1 MYYGQILLQPAA
13 AVGLAV
19 RNRHIGVS
27 VTMIMPAP
35 RSDSLALSA
44 CRLFESDD
52 VEETRDRISRVMQPH
67 TLTPA
72 GRRQPHRSHM
82 DFLQMPGIGIGTIAF
97 GEKTI
102 EVPPLDGYY
111 LLVFCIRGQAL
122 LRSGN
127 NEVVATAQQGVMTHD
142 QQSLH
147 GHFSA
152 DCEQF
157 VVRIDKKRLAA
168 YSGKRNPVL
177 GQAVDLKRASLQPWV
192 TALRNLVTDDR
203 AVQLVRDDPRI
214 AATYGNLLIQLLV
227 HGHGVLD
234 TAPEP
239 KGASPRSVHR
249 ALAFIEAHV
258 TEPIHLEDIAEA
270 AGVPLRTLYEAFH
283 RFRGV
288 SPMRHLRNLR
298 LDHVRRQLLACGGAG
313 NVTTIALDAGFGHL
327 GRFSQDYAARFGEK
341 PSETLRRA

>member
-1 MYYGQILLQPAA
+1 V
-13 AVGLAV
+13 AV
-19 RNRHIGVS
+19 
-27 VTMIMPAP
+27 IMPAP

-44 CRLFESDD
+44 CRLFESED
-52 VEETRDRISRVMQPH
+52 VEETRERISRVMQPH
-67 TLTPA
+67 RLTPT

-82 DFLQMPGIGIGTIAF
+82 DFLRMPGIGIGTIAF

-111 LLVFCIRGQAL
+111 LLVFCIRGQAV
-122 LRSGN
+122 LRSGTT
-127 NEVVATAQQGVMTHD
+127 EMVATAQQGMITHHA
-142 QQSLH
+142 QSLH

-157 VVRIDKKRLAA
+157 VVRIDKKRVAA
-168 YSGKRNPVL
+168 YTGQSNPVL
-177 GQAVDLKRASLQPWV
+177 NPFVDLRRPSLQPWV
-192 TALRNLVTDDR
+192 TALRNLATD
-203 AVQLVRDDPRI
+203 AQVVQLVRDDPRV
-214 AATYGNLLIQLLV
+214 ATSYGNLLVQLLI

-239 KGASPRSVHR
+239 KGASPGSVHR

-270 AGVPLRTLYEAFH
+270 AGVPPRTLYEAFR

-288 SPMRHLRNLR
+288 SPMRHIRNLR
-298 LDHVRRQLLACGGAG
+298 LELARQRLLACGGEG
-313 NVTTIALDAGFGHL
+313 NGTTIALDAGFGHL

>member
-1 MYYGQILLQPAA
+1 
-13 AVGLAV
+13 LAV
-19 RNRHIGVS
+19 
-27 VTMIMPAP
+27 IMPAS

-67 TLTPA
+67 RLTPV
-72 GRRQPHRSHM
+72 GRRQPYRSHM

-122 LRSGN
+122 LRSGAT
-127 NEVVATAQQGVMTHD
+127 EMVATAQQGVMIHD
-142 QQSLH
+142 SQSLH

-157 VVRIDKKRLAA
+157 IVRIDKKRLVAC
-168 YSGKRNPVL
+168 SGQRNPVL
-177 GQAVDLKRASLQPWV
+177 NQLVDLRRASLQPWV
-192 TALRNLVTDDR
+192 TALRNLATDAQ
-203 AVQLVRDDPRI
+203 AVQLVRDDARI
-214 AATYGNLLIQLLV
+214 ATTYGNLLVQLLV
-227 HGHGVLD
+227 HGHGVRD
-234 TAPEP
+234 AAPEP

-270 AGVPLRTLYEAFH
+270 AGVPLRTLYEAFR

-298 LDHVRRQLLACGGAG
+298 LDHVRQQLLVCGGEG

-341 PSETLRRA
+341 PSETLRRV